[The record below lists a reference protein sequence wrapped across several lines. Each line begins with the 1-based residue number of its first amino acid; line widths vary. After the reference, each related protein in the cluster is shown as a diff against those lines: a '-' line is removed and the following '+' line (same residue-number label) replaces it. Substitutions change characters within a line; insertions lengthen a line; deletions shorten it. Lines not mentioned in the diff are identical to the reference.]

1 MVSNNS
7 LPRLF
12 SIGQS
17 LQKHTSA
24 GDWQPYWPTHNNK
37 SRDEGMIPNQQQ
49 SVEQDDWE
57 IDTQEAPK
65 KPTRQP
71 KIANPVGYAPNIYS
85 NAIPS
90 SENAGPT
97 YGGATELAQANR
109 GVGDANE
116 NDDDWFR
123 GDKPTTN
130 RQIWDS
136 ANARSSSTTIIAPQ
150 ALPTPTVQLLRRTPN
165 SASSGSNSPGSGA
178 NGEKKG
184 KSMEERAEEYRLARE
199 RIFGT
204 AADPAAS
211 GASSPSVQGS
221 AGQNT
226 TTPSSS
232 TPPPSAFAKLS
243 LNPSDKDRRQDR
255 RSTSGNGR
263 QRGHNPSGA
272 NAGNNDNSNNS
283 SNSRFG
289 GNGGV
294 TGNGRE
300 RDGSYSSYTQRDGSY
315 NRFPADTPRD
325 LSSAYTSTLTSSSSS
340 ASPSLSATRMTDR
353 PFAGLVPSQVRT
365 TRSPNPTNPVNVTNS
380 TYPIY
385 PNNPMGRLATT
396 GGNGNHGIRGGGYS
410 SSTDMIAGSAAGP
423 GLATGAQGGVVRQ
436 PLGPGTG
443 QAGGFGI
450 GFGGAGARVGG
461 EGSLRYGNGYEYG
474 DGYGGSDDRSASAG
488 GNRGYGGNGING
500 SGNRGVE
507 PNYSPGFRNARQ

>member
-1 MVSNNS
+1 
-7 LPRLF
+7 
-12 SIGQS
+12 
-17 LQKHTSA
+17 
-24 GDWQPYWPTHNNK
+24 
-37 SRDEGMIPNQQQ
+37 MIPNQQQ
-49 SVEQDDWE
+49 SVDQDDWE
-57 IDTQEAPK
+57 IDQEVPK

-71 KIANPVGYAPNIYS
+71 KIANPVGYSPNTYS

-90 SENAGPT
+90 SQNAGPT
-97 YGGATELAQANR
+97 YGGATGLAQANR

-116 NDDDWFR
+116 DDDDWFR
-123 GDKPTTN
+123 GDRPTTN

-165 SASSGSNSPGSGA
+165 SASSGSNSPSNEV

-184 KSMEERAEEYRLARE
+184 KSMEKRAEEYRLARE

-211 GASSPSVQGS
+211 DASSPSVQGS
-221 AGQNT
+221 AGQNAT
-226 TTPSSS
+226 TRSSS
-232 TPPPSAFAKLS
+232 TPSPSAFAKLS

-272 NAGNNDNSNNS
+272 NAGNNNDNNNG

-294 TGNGRE
+294 TGNGRD

-325 LSSAYTSTLTSSSSS
+325 LSSAYTSTPTSSSSS
-340 ASPSLSATRMTDR
+340 SSPSLSAMRMTDR

-365 TRSPNPTNPVNVTNS
+365 ACSPNPTNPANVTNS

-385 PNNPMGRLATT
+385 PNNPMGRPATT
-396 GGNGNHGIRGGGYS
+396 GGNGNPGIRGGRYS
-410 SSTDMIAGSAAGP
+410 SSTDMTPGSAAGP
-423 GLATGAQGGVVRQ
+423 GLATGAHGGVVRQ
-436 PLGPGTG
+436 PLGPGAG

-450 GFGGAGARVGG
+450 GFGGAGARVDG
-461 EGSLRYGNGYEYG
+461 EGSLGYGNGYGYG
-474 DGYGGSDDRSASAG
+474 YGYGGSDHRSANAG

-500 SGNRGVE
+500 SGNRGAE
-507 PNYSPGFRNARQ
+507 SNYSPGFRNARQ

>member
-1 MVSNNS
+1 
-7 LPRLF
+7 
-12 SIGQS
+12 
-17 LQKHTSA
+17 
-24 GDWQPYWPTHNNK
+24 
-37 SRDEGMIPNQQQ
+37 MIPNQQQ

-57 IDTQEAPK
+57 IDQEAPK
-65 KPTRQP
+65 KPIRQP
-71 KIANPVGYAPNIYS
+71 KIANPVGYAGNTYP

-90 SENAGPT
+90 SQNAGPT
-97 YGGATELAQANR
+97 YGGVTELAQANR

-116 NDDDWFR
+116 DDDDWFR
-123 GDKPTTN
+123 GDRPTTN

-165 SASSGSNSPGSGA
+165 SASFGSNSPSNGV

-204 AADPAAS
+204 AADRAAS
-211 GASSPSVQGS
+211 DASSPSVQGS
-221 AGQNT
+221 AGQNA

-232 TPPPSAFAKLS
+232 TPSPAAFGKLS
-243 LNPSDKDRRQDR
+243 LNPSDKDRKQDR

-272 NAGNNDNSNNS
+272 NAGNNNNSNDS

-289 GNGGV
+289 ENGGV

-325 LSSAYTSTLTSSSSS
+325 LSSAYTFTPTSSSSS
-340 ASPSLSATRMTDR
+340 SSPSLSATRMIDR

-365 TRSPNPTNPVNVTNS
+365 ARSPNPTNTANVTNS

-385 PNNPMGRLATT
+385 PNNPMGRPATT
-396 GGNGNHGIRGGGYS
+396 GGNGNPGIRGGGYS
-410 SSTDMIAGSAAGP
+410 SSTDMTPGSAAP
-423 GLATGAQGGVVRQ
+423 RVATGAQGGVVRQ
-436 PLGPGTG
+436 PLGPGAG

-461 EGSLRYGNGYEYG
+461 EGSLGYGNGYGY
-474 DGYGGSDDRSASAG
+474 GYGGNDDRSACAG
-488 GNRGYGGNGING
+488 GNRGYSGNGSNG
-500 SGNRGVE
+500 SGNRGAE
-507 PNYSPGFRNARQ
+507 SNYSPGFRNARQ

>member
-1 MVSNNS
+1 MTG
-7 LPRLF
+7 RLT
-12 SIGQS
+12 
-17 LQKHTSA
+17 L
-24 GDWQPYWPTHNNK
+24 
-37 SRDEGMIPNQQQ
+37 
-49 SVEQDDWE
+49 
-57 IDTQEAPK
+57 
-65 KPTRQP
+65 QP
-71 KIANPVGYAPNIYS
+71 KIANPVGYAPNTYS

-90 SENAGPT
+90 SQNAGPT

-116 NDDDWFR
+116 DDDDWFR
-123 GDKPTTN
+123 GDRPTTN

-165 SASSGSNSPGSGA
+165 SASSGSNSPSNGV

-211 GASSPSVQGS
+211 DASSPSVQGS
-221 AGQNT
+221 AGQSA

-232 TPPPSAFAKLS
+232 TPSPSAFAKLS
-243 LNPSDKDRRQDR
+243 LNPSDKDRRPDR

-272 NAGNNDNSNNS
+272 NAGNNNNSNNS
-283 SNSRFG
+283 SNIRFG

-325 LSSAYTSTLTSSSSS
+325 LSSAYTSTPTSSSSS
-340 ASPSLSATRMTDR
+340 SSPSLSATRMTDR

-365 TRSPNPTNPVNVTNS
+365 TRSPNPTNPANVTNS
-380 TYPIY
+380 TYPVY
-385 PNNPMGRLATT
+385 PNNPMGRPATT
-396 GGNGNHGIRGGGYS
+396 GGNGNPGIRGGGYS
-410 SSTDMIAGSAAGP
+410 SWTDMTPGLAAGP
-423 GLATGAQGGVVRQ
+423 GPATGAQGGVVRQ

-450 GFGGAGARVGG
+450 GFGGAGARVGS
-461 EGSLRYGNGYEYG
+461 EGGQGYGNGYGY
-474 DGYGGSDDRSASAG
+474 GYGGSDGRSAGAG
-488 GNRGYGGNGING
+488 GNRGNGGNGING
-500 SGNRGVE
+500 SGNRGAE
-507 PNYSPGFRNARQ
+507 SNNSPGFRNARQ